1 MRNSS
6 VVDLYCG
13 VGGMTHGFVQEGF
26 DVVAGIDVDS
36 TCKYAFEK
44 NNVAKFIEKDL
55 ESMTADE
62 ILELYPE
69 NEIKI
74 LVGCAPCQP
83 FSKYTN
89 RKTEDGKWTLVRTFA
104 ELIKSVRPEVVSM
117 ENVPQLEEHQVFED
131 FVKTLEEEGYHVW
144 HSLVDCVYY
153 GVPQRRTR
161 LVLLASKFGN
171 IKIIKKTHYPKRHRT
186 VAKAIGRMNPIA
198 AGETCSKDPIH
209 RSSDLIELN
218 LRRIENTPP
227 GGGWKDW
234 PEDLVLDC
242 HKKDSGKS
250 YVSIYG
256 RMQWDKPSPT
266 MTTQCNGLGN
276 GRFGHPDQNRAIS
289 LREAALLQTFPK
301 NYRFVGPGRPV
312 IIKNIARHIGNAVP
326 VRLGRII
333 ARSIKRHL
341 ENHNGSQPE
350 V

>member
-6 VVDLYCG
+6 VVDMYCG

-44 NNVAKFIEKDL
+44 NNNGAKFIEKDL
-55 ESMTADE
+55 ELMTADE
-62 ILELYPE
+62 ITKLYPE
-69 NEIKI
+69 YNIKI

-89 RKTEDGKWTLVRTFA
+89 RKTQDSKWTLVRTFA
-104 ELIKSVRPEVVSM
+104 ELIKGVRPEVVSM
-117 ENVPQLEEHQVFED
+117 ENVPQLEEHRVFED
-131 FVKTLEEEGYHVW
+131 FVKTLEEEGYHIW
-144 HSLVDCVYY
+144 HRLVDCVDY
-153 GVPQRRTR
+153 GVPQKRTR
-161 LVLLASKFGN
+161 LVVLASKLGK
-171 IKIIKKTHYPKRHRT
+171 IKIIRKTHYPKRHRT
-186 VAKAIGRMNPIA
+186 VAKAIGRMKPIV

-209 RSSDLIELN
+209 RSSSLTKLN
-218 LRRIENTPP
+218 LRRIENTPL
-227 GGGWKDW
+227 GGSWKDW

-242 HKKDSGKS
+242 HKKESGKS

-256 RMQWDKPSPT
+256 RMRWDEPSPT

-276 GRFGHPDQNRAIS
+276 GRFGHPEQNRAIS
-289 LREAALLQTFPK
+289 LREAALLQTFPRK
-301 NYRFVGPGRPV
+301 YRFVAPKQPV

-341 ENHNGSQPE
+341 ENHNGSPS
-350 V
+350 